1 MTNEQGPLPAT
12 GLGVAMRI
20 GLELVVATMVGTG
33 LGWLGDRYF
42 GTSPWLML
50 VGVLIGVA
58 AGFLNVYRDMKQ
70 AEDEDGE

>member
-1 MTNEQGPLPAT
+1 MTRNEGPLPAS

-33 LGWLGDRYF
+33 LGWLGDRYL

-50 VGVLIGVA
+50 VGVVIGVA
-58 AGFLNVYRDMKQ
+58 AGFLNVYRDIRQ
-70 AEDEDGE
+70 AEDENRE